1 VGRKTKAP
9 EPATPGVPAEG
20 GLIERVKAAYTGRRD
35 LSGSRSPA
43 FTCILVSQLDAALWK
58 GPDPDPE
65 VVRVKEHATLRAL
78 QGVAPRDPV
87 EGMLAA
93 QMVAT
98 HDAAM
103 ECFKRAHIV
112 GQSFEARQAELG
124 QASKLVRA
132 YAALAETLD
141 RRRRPS
147 EQVVRVE
154 RVTVE
159 SGGRAIVG
167 NVSHLAGG
175 RGMEEKPT
183 NTTDQPAASDLAAW
197 RARLAAA
204 RGRDAQQT
212 EFSAWASAAG
222 CVAGE
227 GDEGHIWTPPDHLDP
242 RLAASMQAWAILAC
256 MNLRPPGGSWAAS
269 DARLNL
275 LPEGTSA
282 S

>member
-1 VGRKTKAP
+1 MTKAP

-35 LSGSRSPA
+35 LSGSPA
-43 FTCILVSQLDAALWK
+43 PSFTCILVSQLDAALWK

-65 VVRVKEHATLRAL
+65 VVRVKEHATVRAL
-78 QGVAPRDPV
+78 QGVAPRDPL

-103 ECFKRAHIV
+103 ECFRRAHVV

-154 RVTVE
+154 RVNVE

-167 NVSHLAGG
+167 NVSHPAGG
-175 RGMEEKPT
+175 RGDGGKADE
-183 NTTDQPAASDLAAW
+183 QPHAPGDRAHEPGAAVRGSDAGGEPVPVAGGQGQAAVPD
-197 RARLAAA
+197 ARRLRRSA
-204 RGRDAQQT
+204 RGQPERA
-212 EFSAWASAAG
+212 EARRAVG
-222 CVAGE
+222 RGGGVA
-227 GDEGHIWTPPDHLDP
+227 
-242 RLAASMQAWAILAC
+242 
-256 MNLRPPGGSWAAS
+256 
-269 DARLNL
+269 
-275 LPEGTSA
+275 
-282 S
+282 